1 MKRNQNRK
9 LFKKKSRSNY
19 KLGCIITIV
28 ILIPVLYGVY
38 LYCQQFNT
46 QTQKSNEPQVNTSSQ
61 IPSGRNL
68 EIPVSLAPKQEQIIR
83 HTGYTVS
90 YNKDLKLPNWVS
102 YELTRQETKGK
113 EKRSNRFIADP
124 LAIGTIATN
133 ADYTRSGY
141 DKGHMAPAQYYR
153 ELPFILTLAESHQLR
168 QLKLPC
174 WLERTYLLLHKRTR
188 WKKHRVLTAY
198 IILVQLL

>member
-113 EKRSNRFIADP
+113 EKINIKKTPKEEEKSQGSSDRIFTVNPGIRASWRN
-124 LAIGTIATN
+124 
-133 ADYTRSGY
+133 
-141 DKGHMAPAQYYR
+141 
-153 ELPFILTLAESHQLR
+153 E
-168 QLKLPC
+168 
-174 WLERTYLLLHKRTR
+174 
-188 WKKHRVLTAY
+188 WKSIVNGGNQC
-198 IILVQLL
+198 VFF

>member
-90 YNKDLKLPNWVS
+90 YNKDLKL
-102 YELTRQETKGK
+102 L
-113 EKRSNRFIADP
+113 P
-124 LAIGTIATN
+124 L
-133 ADYTRSGY
+133 
-141 DKGHMAPAQYYR
+141 
-153 ELPFILTLAESHQLR
+153 L
-168 QLKLPC
+168 LKLIFVFLIHLHYIKFNYFLRSLIWPEDMPPIS
-174 WLERTYLLLHKRTR
+174 LRLLL
-188 WKKHRVLTAY
+188 VY
-198 IILVQLL
+198 VVFIVMISIILMVKH

>member
-68 EIPVSLAPKQEQIIR
+68 EIPVSLAPKQDIQDIPFLIIKIENFR
-83 HTGYTVS
+83 IGYPMNLPDKKPKEKKKEVTVS
-90 YNKDLKLPNWVS
+90 LP
-102 YELTRQETKGK
+102 
-113 EKRSNRFIADP
+113 I
-124 LAIGTIATN
+124 
-133 ADYTRSGY
+133 
-141 DKGHMAPAQYYR
+141 H
-153 ELPFILTLAESHQLR
+153 
-168 QLKLPC
+168 
-174 WLERTYLLLHKRTR
+174 
-188 WKKHRVLTAY
+188 
-198 IILVQLL
+198 